1 MQGQHLNTM
10 DLNKFTIRSQQAIQ
24 QAQTIASGYGQ
35 QMLENGHLLKG
46 ILEVDPDV
54 TPFLLKKLNVNL
66 PAMTQALDRIVQGYP
81 KVTGGQISL
90 SRYSQDTLTK
100 ALAALKEFGDEFA
113 SVEHLLI
120 GILDS
125 GDNVSHLLK
134 DNGLTRKD
142 LVAAIKDL
150 RKGSTVTSQ
159 SQEETYNALN
169 KYAKNLNQLAKD
181 NKLDPVIGRDE
192 EIRRVLQI
200 LSRRT
205 KNNPILIGEPGV
217 GKTAIA
223 EGIAQRIVSGDIPE
237 DLKGKQVYSLDISA
251 LIAGAKYKGEF
262 EERLKAVVK
271 EVISAEGNIILFID
285 EIHTLVGAG
294 GGEGAM
300 DAANILKPALARGEL
315 RSIGA
320 TTLSEYQKFFEKD
333 KALERRFQKV
343 MVDEPSREDAISILR
358 GLKEKYE
365 SHHKVLIKDAAI
377 IAAVELST
385 RYIAD
390 RFLPDKAIDLIDEA
404 ASKLRMEINSK
415 PEELDEID
423 RRIMQLEIEREAIKR
438 ENDEDKLSE
447 LNKVIADLSEQRDG
461 YKARWE
467 SERALVERINSAK
480 DSIEDLKHQASQ
492 YEREGDFGK
501 VAEIRYGRIQETEK
515 ELGDAKEELI
525 TMQADSK
532 LIKEEVDVEEIA
544 AVVSRWTG
552 VPVTRMLEAERAKL
566 LHLEDELHRRVI
578 GQQEAVRA
586 VADAVR
592 RSRAGMGD
600 EKRPIGSFIFL
611 GTTGVGKTELAK
623 ALSEILF
630 NDEHAMVRIDM
641 SEYQERHS
649 VSRLVGAPPGYVGY
663 DEGGQL
669 TEAVRRKPYS
679 VVLLDEIEKAHPD
692 VWNILLQVLDDGRLT
707 DNKGRVVNF
716 KNTII
721 IMTSNIGSHIIQE
734 NFENLRDKD
743 LGSVVEKTQS
753 EVMDLLR
760 KTVRP
765 EFLNR
770 VDELIMFRPLSQ
782 NDVREIVKLQ
792 LDMLM
797 HKLEEK
803 DIQLIPSE
811 ELIDHISTTG
821 FDPQFGARPI
831 KRMIQKELLNELSK
845 QIIAGTLETGEPQVI
860 DVFDG
865 KIVLRKPMDEEEVKQ
880 ASANGKKEKAV
891 V

>member
-1 MQGQHLNTM
+1 M

-24 QAQTIASGYGQ
+24 QAQTIASGHGHQ
-35 QMLENGHLLKG
+35 ILENGHLLKG
-46 ILEVDPDV
+46 ILEVDQDV
-54 TPFLLKKLNVNL
+54 APFLLKKLNVNL
-66 PAMTQALDRIVQGYP
+66 PVMQQALDRIVEGYP
-81 KVTGGQISL
+81 KVQGGQISL
-90 SRYSQDTLTK
+90 SRTAHDALTK
-100 ALAALKEFGDEFA
+100 ALASLKEFGDEFA

-120 GILDS
+120 GILES
-125 GDNVSHLLK
+125 GDTVGQLLK
-134 DNGLTRKD
+134 DNGVTRKD
-142 LVAAIKDL
+142 LIAAIKEL
-150 RKGSTVTSQ
+150 RKGERVTSQ

-169 KYAKNLNQLAKD
+169 KYAKDLNQLAKE

-223 EGIAQRIVSGDIPE
+223 EGIAQRIVSGDVPE
-237 DLKGKQVYSLDISA
+237 DLKRKRVFSLDMGA
-251 LIAGAKYKGEF
+251 LVAGAKYKGEF
-262 EERLKAVVK
+262 EERLKSVVK
-271 EVISAEGNIILFID
+271 EVISAEGDIVLFID

-315 RSIGA
+315 RAIGA
-320 TTLSEYQKFFEKD
+320 TTLNEYQKYFEKD

-358 GLKEKYE
+358 GIKEKYE
-365 SHHKVLIKDAAI
+365 NHHKVLIKDAAI

-385 RYIAD
+385 RYITD

-415 PEELDEID
+415 PEELDEVD
-423 RRIMQLEIEREAIKR
+423 RRVMQLEIEREAIKR
-438 ENDEDKLSE
+438 EKDEAKLAEINRE
-447 LNKVIADLSEQRDG
+447 LAELGERRDALQ
-461 YKARWE
+461 ARWE
-467 SERALVERINSAK
+467 SERGLVEQINSAK
-480 DSIEDLKHQASQ
+480 EEIDQLKFDAAQA
-492 YEREGDFGK
+492 EREGDFGK
-501 VAEIRYGRIQETEK
+501 VAEIRYGRIKETEDK
-515 ELGDAKEELI
+515 LAKAKEQLTEL
-525 TMQADSK
+525 QASSK

-544 AVVSRWTG
+544 EVVGRWTG
-552 VPVTRMLEAERAKL
+552 IPVSRMLESERTKL
-566 LHLEDELHRRVI
+566 LHLEDELHKRVI
-578 GQQEAVRA
+578 GQDEAVRA

-600 EKRPIGSFIFL
+600 ERRPIGSFIFL

-623 ALSEILF
+623 ALSEVLF
-630 NDEHAMVRIDM
+630 NDENAMTRIDM
-641 SEYQERHS
+641 SEYQERHT

-692 VWNILLQVLDDGRLT
+692 VWNVLLQVLDDGRLT

-721 IMTSNIGSHIIQE
+721 IMTSNIGSQIIQE
-734 NFENLRDKD
+734 NFEHLEKKD
-743 LGSVVEKTQS
+743 LEEVVEKTRN
-753 EVMDLLR
+753 EVMELLR

-770 VDELIMFRPLSQ
+770 VDELIMFRPLGRK
-782 NDVREIVKLQ
+782 DVQAIVELQ
-792 LDMLM
+792 LHQLVE
-797 HKLEEK
+797 HLAEK
-803 DIQLIPSE
+803 GYQLIPSD
-811 ELIDHISTTG
+811 ELVAHISATG

-831 KRMIQKELLNELSK
+831 KRMIQKELLNELSR
-845 QIIAGTLETGEPQVI
+845 QIIAGTLEPDKPQVI

-865 KIVLRKPMDEEEVKQ
+865 KIVFRAPVDDKEEQ
-880 ASANGKKEKAV
+880 QINGNGKARTNKAEA
-891 V
+891 